1 MTAFQGG
8 IRAAGED
15 ARDRRPVG
23 QGMGFRAVWGCL
35 AKVFLTSFLR
45 LPVGKREGV
54 KEWVQRGVGCAICAR
69 CRRMQS
75 KELPVGCAGA
85 DAHTMA
91 DCNCVKA

>member
-1 MTAFQGG
+1 MRAFHRVS
-8 IRAAGED
+8 RAAGED

-54 KEWVQRGVGCAICAR
+54 KEWVQRGVGCAICAP
-69 CRRMQS
+69 CRRTQRI
-75 KELPVGCAGA
+75 GG
-85 DAHTMA
+85 
-91 DCNCVKA
+91 